1 MAPSGIKLTYFNAR
15 GRAEP
20 ARLILAQAGIEYED
34 IRIEREEWA
43 ALKPKIPMGQLPCME
58 VEGKTICQ
66 SMAIARYCASRYGL
80 TGNNAL
86 EAALADQA
94 VDAVNDLITELVKV
108 MHQPEE
114 AKKAELAKVFK
125 DEKLPVWLT
134 MMETVLKKQGG
145 KHFTGS
151 SLSWADII
159 VFHIVS
165 SLKDRWSPD
174 MSSHPCLSSLV
185 TMVGSLPNIK
195 AWIQKRPVT
204 EM

>member
-80 TGNNAL
+80 AGNNAL

-94 VDAVNDLITELVKV
+94 VDAISDITTELFKA
-108 MHQPEE
+108 MFERDEE
-114 AKKAELAKVFK
+114 KKGEMAKVLK
-125 DEKLPVWLT
+125 EEKLPAWLT
-134 MMETVLKKQGG
+134 MMEAVLQKQGG

-151 SLSWADII
+151 SLSWADIL
-159 VFHIVS
+159 VFHMVS

-174 MSSHPCLSSLV
+174 LSSHPCLSSLV

-204 EM
+204 AM

>member
-1 MAPSGIKLTYFNAR
+1 
-15 GRAEP
+15 
-20 ARLILAQAGIEYED
+20 
-34 IRIEREEWA
+34 
-43 ALKPKIPMGQLPCME
+43 MGQLPCME

-80 TGNNAL
+80 AGNNVL

-114 AKKAELAKVFK
+114 AKE
-125 DEKLPVWLT
+125 
-134 MMETVLKKQGG
+134 GR
-145 KHFTGS
+145 HFTVS
-151 SLSWADII
+151 SLSWADVI

-174 MSSHPCLSSLV
+174 LSCHPCLSSLV
-185 TMVGSLPNIK
+185 TMVSSLPNIK

>member
-1 MAPSGIKLTYFNAR
+1 MGPYNQTPVPNRTTPMSPSGIKLTYFNAR

-43 ALKPKIPMGQLPCME
+43 ALKPKVPMGQLPCME

-66 SMAIARYCASRYGL
+66 SM
-80 TGNNAL
+80 
-86 EAALADQA
+86 ADQA

-114 AKKAELAKVFK
+114 AKKAQLAKVFK
-125 DEKLPVWLT
+125 EEKLPVWLT

-151 SLSWADII
+151 SLSWADVI

-174 MSSHPCLSSLV
+174 LSSHPCLSSLV